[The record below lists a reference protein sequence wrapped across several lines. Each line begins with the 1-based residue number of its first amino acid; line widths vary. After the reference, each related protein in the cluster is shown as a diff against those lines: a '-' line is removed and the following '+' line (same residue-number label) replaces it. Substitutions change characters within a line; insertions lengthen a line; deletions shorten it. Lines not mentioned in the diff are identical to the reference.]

1 MVTGGAVSG
10 ASWRIGDGRCLK
22 APMRSELKLRGCTV
36 RGRWACHEK
45 LQLICLRQCVS
56 LASLQLNNG
65 AAAVDSASAHYASH
79 LCLSDCFHIQLF
91 RVCCAPQ
98 EHLLSAHTV
107 IHNASPFRFIEGR
120 VIATGYTLLLGIRH
134 GQCTHAGQQRDQE
147 QAHLVRSRAPHSPKP
162 DMDSVRTLR
171 SIVAGKTRGKP
182 FTDTLEINSPSRAK
196 PLRSSI
202 PLGLSYGVPYDN
214 AAFPRSFQSLFHV
227 RLGVAVE

>member
-1 MVTGGAVSG
+1 MVIGGAVGG

-107 IHNASPFRFIEGR
+107 IHNASPFRLIEGR

-147 QAHLVRSRAPHSPKP
+147 HVVRGFGRFGRSFGQSKP
-162 DMDSVRTLR
+162 
-171 SIVAGKTRGKP
+171 GKPLRGKP
-182 FTDTLEINSPSRAK
+182 FTDTLEINSHSRAK
-196 PLRSSI
+196 TLRSSI
-202 PLGLSYGVPYDN
+202 PLGLSYGVPYDD

>member
-1 MVTGGAVSG
+1 
-10 ASWRIGDGRCLK
+10 
-22 APMRSELKLRGCTV
+22 
-36 RGRWACHEK
+36 
-45 LQLICLRQCVS
+45 
-56 LASLQLNNG
+56 
-65 AAAVDSASAHYASH
+65 
-79 LCLSDCFHIQLF
+79 LSDCFHIQLF

-107 IHNASPFRFIEGR
+107 IHNASPFRLIEGR

-147 QAHLVRSRAPHSPKP
+147 HHVVRGFGRFGQSKP
-162 DMDSVRTLR
+162 
-171 SIVAGKTRGKP
+171 GKP
-182 FTDTLEINSPSRAK
+182 SGENRSQRYSGNQLNLSSQ

-202 PLGLSYGVPYDN
+202 QLGLSYGVPYEF

>member
-1 MVTGGAVSG
+1 
-10 ASWRIGDGRCLK
+10 
-22 APMRSELKLRGCTV
+22 MRSELKLRGCTV

-107 IHNASPFRFIEGR
+107 IHNASPFRLIEGR
-120 VIATGYTLLLGIRH
+120 VIATGYTLLLSIRH

-147 QAHLVRSRAPHSPKP
+147 HCGARL
-162 DMDSVRTLR
+162 RTLR
-171 SIVAGKTRGKP
+171 SILRSIEAGKTLEGK
-182 FTDTLEINSPSRAK
+182 TVHRYSGNQLTLSSQ